1 MASGGTGAV
10 GKDSMGLINRS
21 FAVALTALVLG
32 ASGGAGC
39 AGTQGSGPLGW
50 LGFGRDNLQDWKVD
64 VNTATAGE
72 LAQLPGVTPQMAA
85 NIISYRERQGLIE
98 NEDEL
103 GRVRGMTPEVLRAI
117 QGQVV
122 LGKVDINQATAD
134 QLAMIPRVTPRL
146 ADNLLAYREK
156 YGRFG
161 DWSEVEKVQ
170 GFNRDIVRRL
180 DDVGYL
186 GRLNVNAAS
195 AEQLRQIRGIDADL
209 ASNIVQYRD
218 RAGRFSSADELL
230 QVLGMDPARLDTIR
244 SQIVLGPMTPTQAG
258 PRAPEDALEGQDPA
272 GTGPEGRE

>member
-1 MASGGTGAV
+1 
-10 GKDSMGLINRS
+10 MGLINRS

-50 LGFGRDNLQDWKVD
+50 IGLGRDNLQDWRVD
-64 VNTATAGE
+64 VNTASAGE
-72 LAQLPGVTPQMAA
+72 LAQLPGVTPQMAG

-98 NEDEL
+98 DSDEL

-134 QLAMIPRVTPRL
+134 QLALIPQVTPRL

-170 GFNRDIVRRL
+170 GFNRAIVRKV

-195 AEQLRQIRGIDADL
+195 ADQLRGIRGIDSDL

-244 SQIVLGPMTPTQAG
+244 SQIVLGPMTADQTG
-258 PRAPEDALEGQDPA
+258 PRTPDSGPGSRDPA
-272 GTGPEGRE
+272 NTNPQGRE

>member
-1 MASGGTGAV
+1 
-10 GKDSMGLINRS
+10 MGLINRS

-64 VNTATAGE
+64 VNTATAEE

-98 NEDEL
+98 DEDEL
-103 GRVRGMTPEVLRAI
+103 GRVRGMTPEVRRAI
-117 QGQVV
+117 KDQVV

-134 QLAMIPRVTPRL
+134 QLVMLPQVTPRL
-146 ADNLLAYREK
+146 ADNLLAHRQK
-156 YGRFG
+156 YGRFENWG
-161 DWSEVEKVQ
+161 EVEKVQ
-170 GFNRDIVRRL
+170 GFNRDLVRKV
-180 DDVGYL
+180 DDVGFL

-195 AEQLRQIRGIDADL
+195 AEQLREIRGIDADL

-244 SQIVLGPMTPTQAG
+244 GQIVLGPATHAEAG
-258 PRAPEDALEGQDPA
+258 PRIPDGVPGDQEPGGGIPEEG
-272 GTGPEGRE
+272 E